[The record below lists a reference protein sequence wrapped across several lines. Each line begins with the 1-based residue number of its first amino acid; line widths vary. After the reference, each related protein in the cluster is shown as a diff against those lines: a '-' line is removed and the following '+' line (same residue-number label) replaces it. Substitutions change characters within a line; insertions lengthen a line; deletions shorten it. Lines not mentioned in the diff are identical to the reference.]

1 MPQVLPDRLEAG
13 THNIAGVAGLREGL
27 RFLRRRG
34 IASIAAHERALIR
47 QLGEGLRQLPGV
59 EVFLSQDPE
68 VQAGVLSFRLAG
80 RDCEEVGEA
89 LGEQGFALRAGLHC
103 APLAHQS
110 AGTLETGTVRAS
122 VSAFNTPQEI
132 GRFLDAM
139 GRLAKG

>member
-1 MPQVLPDRLEAG
+1 MRSFFSTVRRVSPRACL
-13 THNIAGVAGLREGL
+13 GLRPAAEG
-27 RFLRRRG
+27 F
-34 IASIAAHERALIR
+34 
-47 QLGEGLRQLPGV
+47 
-59 EVFLSQDPE
+59 
-68 VQAGVLSFRLAG
+68 SFRAAG

-103 APLAHQS
+103 APLAHPS

-122 VSAFNTPQEI
+122 GSAFNTPQEI

>member
-1 MPQVLPDRLEAG
+1 MCTCITLESRDFYFG
-13 THNIAGVAGLREGL
+13 RNLDLEYTFGDTVVVTQGRYP
-27 RFLRRRG
+27 F
-34 IASIAAHERALIR
+34 
-47 QLGEGLRQLPGV
+47 
-59 EVFLSQDPE
+59 
-68 VQAGVLSFRLAG
+68 SFRLAG